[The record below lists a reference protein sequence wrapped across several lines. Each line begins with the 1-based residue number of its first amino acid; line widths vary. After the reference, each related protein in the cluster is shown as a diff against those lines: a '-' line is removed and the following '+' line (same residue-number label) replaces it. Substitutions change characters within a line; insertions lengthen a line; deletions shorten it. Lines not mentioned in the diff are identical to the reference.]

1 MTRLSHPPTVP
12 YVASER
18 EMLGAFLDAMRLVI
32 RRKLDGVSDEQ
43 ARATPTASSLSLL
56 GIVKHLAWTECR
68 WFRECFADEEVD
80 DPLFRGDASF
90 EFAVKPS
97 DTVESVL
104 TFYDEQGAR
113 SRAITMR
120 AASLEVLAV
129 NRRFQ
134 NEVSLRWIVLHMI
147 EETARHA
154 GHADVIRETLDGS
167 TGE

>member
-1 MTRLSHPPTVP
+1 MTRFSHPPIVP
-12 YVASER
+12 YVAGET

-32 RRKLDGVSDEQ
+32 RRKLDDVSDEQ

-68 WFRECFADEEVD
+68 WFRECFADEELD
-80 DPLFRGDASF
+80 DPRSRGDASF
-90 EFAVKPS
+90 EFAVEPF

-104 TFYDEQGAR
+104 TFYDEQCTRA
-113 SRAITMR
+113 RAITMR

-129 NRRFQ
+129 NRGFP
-134 NEVSLRWIVLHMI
+134 NEISLRWIVLHMI